1 MKIQTII
8 TSAAGVALLGIAT
21 WLITTT
27 ADGTK
32 EMVSVEKD
40 LGTIYSDIED
50 LEAQVETLRLDL
62 RELRRASH
70 DHDKKGNIVR

>member
-40 LGTIYSDIED
+40 LDAIYSDIED
-50 LEAQVETLRLDL
+50 LEVKVETLRLDL
-62 RELRRASH
+62 REIRKSSH